1 MPSKEQWTDRSKNRM
16 KRKIS
21 VYLNGIND
29 PIALEPGLN
38 HQRNLKYLNQ
48 AKYSKI
54 VKEKNTGETR

>member
-1 MPSKEQWTDRSKNRM
+1 M

>member
-29 PIALEPGLN
+29 PIALEPGL
-38 HQRNLKYLNQ
+38 KSS
-48 AKYSKI
+48 KKFKVSKSSKI
-54 VKEKNTGETR
+54 FKNS